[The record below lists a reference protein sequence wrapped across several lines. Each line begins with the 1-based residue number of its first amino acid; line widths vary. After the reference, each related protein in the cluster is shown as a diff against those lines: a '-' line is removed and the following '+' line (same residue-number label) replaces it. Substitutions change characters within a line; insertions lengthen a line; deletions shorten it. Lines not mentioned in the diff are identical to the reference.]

1 MKRKIVLITLII
13 LIITGCNKNK
23 TETIKNN
30 NKESDPIL
38 TKVNKLMDK
47 MSIEEK
53 IAQMLVVYYA
63 KDTVDDNLKKSIK
76 STPFGGFILTRDN
89 ITTYDKTLKF
99 VKDLQNNSSI
109 PMIISIDEEGGN
121 VQRLEYI
128 NDKKVTHIPY
138 MYELGKTND
147 ISLAYDTAKVMAEEL
162 RTIGVNVT
170 YAPVLDVYS
179 NPNNPVIG
187 KRSFSENPNIVS
199 NMALSFSKGLE
210 ENKVISTFKHF
221 PGHGDTDTDSHISLP
236 IINKTYEE
244 LKETELIPF
253 QKAIDSGAKIIM
265 IGHIALP
272 KIVGDN
278 TPSSLSKKI
287 VTNILKKDMHYDGL
301 VITDAL
307 NMGALTNNYTDE
319 EIYIKTIEAGVDL
332 LLMPNGSKK
341 AIEIIKKKVSED
353 RINESVRKILLFKY
367 NYLNETNY
375 LDESYLGSSEHQNI
389 INKIKNSN

>member
-278 TPSSLSKKI
+278 TPSSLSKK
-287 VTNILKKDMHYDGL
+287 KDMHYDGL

>member
-138 MYELGKTND
+138 MYELGKIND

-162 RTIGVNVT
+162 RTIGVNIT

-210 ENKVISTFKHF
+210 ENKVIPTFKHF

>member
-23 TETIKNN
+23 NETIKNN

-76 STPFGGFILTRDN
+76 STPFGGFILTKDN

>member
-23 TETIKNN
+23 IETIKNN

-187 KRSFSENPNIVS
+187 KRSFSENTNIVS

-367 NYLNETNY
+367 NYLNDTNY
-375 LDESYLGSSEHQNI
+375 LDENYLGSSEHQNI